1 MEPRSSARK
10 VLLLALVVY
19 VGTALAQVTSG
30 TIFGRVQDPS
40 GAMVKAATV
49 TISSPDNGLTRAV
62 STSDTGEFVAP
73 SLLPGTYTIT
83 VEAPGFKKLESSG
96 FVLSAADKL
105 NAGQLVL
112 AIGATTDE
120 VTVTA
125 DAGQLQLQT
134 NSGERSD
141 LITSKQ
147 LNEVAMNGRNVLD
160 YLKLVPGVSGTFD
173 AHE

>member
-1 MEPRSSARK
+1 MERE
-10 VLLLALVVY
+10 VLHENFCCPFWLRVCVLEL
-19 VGTALAQVTSG
+19 ALAQVTSG

-40 GAMVKAATV
+40 GAMVKDATV

-62 STSDTGEFVAP
+62 STSDTGELSRRVFCGYIHHHRGGTGLQE
-73 SLLPGTYTIT
+73 SLSLR
-83 VEAPGFKKLESSG
+83 V

-125 DAGQLQLQT
+125 DA
-134 NSGERSD
+134 
-141 LITSKQ
+141 
-147 LNEVAMNGRNVLD
+147 
-160 YLKLVPGVSGTFD
+160 VSSNCNPTP
-173 AHE
+173 ASAPT